1 MPPKQ
6 AKVDPRASTL
16 LFKKHKI
23 TILLS
28 LQPHEPLTAVK
39 EKLLQALKS
48 RGLREVNGDL
58 VPEIPAHI
66 ELGIP
71 VDRSDLEKGWTC
83 LIKAD
88 SPTIK
93 EGVAKGSG
101 KTGDNLLSAGL
112 ENGHLVAFRFRK
124 SDEAEK
130 EDGDWDVII
139 PSFDDAEEEL

>member
-6 AKVDPRASTL
+6 AKADPRALTL

-28 LQPHEPLTAVK
+28 LQAQEPLTAVK
-39 EKLLQALKS
+39 EKLFQVLKS
-48 RGLREVNGDL
+48 RGLREINGDPI
-58 VPEIPAHI
+58 PEDPAHI

-83 LIKAD
+83 LVKDAAIED
-88 SPTIK
+88 
-93 EGVAKGSG
+93 GVAKSTG
-101 KTGDNLLSAGL
+101 KNGNTVISAGL
-112 ENGHLVAFRFRK
+112 ENGHSVAFRFREP
-124 SDEAEK
+124 DVEK

-139 PSFDDAEEEL
+139 PTFEDEEEEL